1 MSVESYFEDLEAQFE
16 AAQDQHFEKVS
27 GRRFAQSNSSRLAN
41 QLEQKPILLSVQASW
56 IDSITL
62 AHPVIGLDFVA
73 GIHAVQRTFCV
84 IRNESLSR
92 LTWTLADASSSAPIQ
107 KVAVELSEFIEGF
120 MSEPL
125 SVVIYREPSRGE
137 SISGWLLGRQL
148 MLLELMAQN
157 ELQLVPIHSIQ
168 AIVIRP
174 K

>member
-1 MSVESYFEDLEAQFE
+1 VSIENYFEDLEAQFE

-27 GRRFAQSNSSRLAN
+27 GRRIARSKSSRLLS
-41 QLEQKPILLSVQASW
+41 QFEQKPILLNVQAIW
-56 IDSITL
+56 VGSITL
-62 AHPVIGLDFVA
+62 AHPVLGLDFVA

-92 LTWTLADASSSAPIQ
+92 LTWSLADASSSAPIQ
-107 KVAVELSEFIEGF
+107 KVAVELGDFIDGF
-120 MSEPL
+120 MSQPL

-148 MLLELMAQN
+148 MLLELMVQN